1 MSQEVA
7 NNRAEID
14 SVVVQLLQTN
24 SSRLMHWLEYTYV
37 VILLGTLTQG
47 PVNKI
52 WEGSGQVDPRAI
64 EITKFATYILI
75 QAPAVFML
83 VRRGIS
89 KNLLNGPIGV
99 LLLFVGWMLFSTIWA
114 TSSSNTVFE
123 SVTLVLT
130 CSVGL
135 YVARSFRLIEQL
147 GLFFVAMQPG
157 LIFSWYAVRQNWS
170 GSVQPED
177 GDWVGIYFNRN
188 SLAPPAALG
197 LLAAS
202 ALLWIVLVRRPK
214 WWIAFAL
221 ILLATTFFD
230 SYLLVR
236 SGSLTSVG
244 AIIVFGLVWLFWTV
258 IRWWQRRQNISPR
271 QMLRVVYTSFLFGT
285 VFLTWLGFRFQSTL
299 LERLGRE
306 IDFNGREVLW
316 RFSWSGFKDRP
327 IIGWGWMSAWRTQA
341 FFRDR
346 EFWWALTN
354 NYWSHSAM
362 MDVLLGGGI
371 IGAALLLV
379 AIVWSGARQLGSVC
393 SEISG
398 QWAFAATWF
407 VIAASTQESF
417 VIGNHFM
424 LVLLVSS
431 MIGYQADQNDDSSN
445 KTSSPAQV

>member
-379 AIVWSGARQLGSVC
+379 AIIWSGARQLGSVC

-431 MIGYQADQNDDSSN
+431 MIGYQADQNDDSPN
-445 KTSSPAQV
+445 KTTSPAQV

>member
-1 MSQEVA
+1 MLQEVT
-7 NNRAEID
+7 NNQAEID
-14 SVVVQLLQTN
+14 SVAVQSLQAN
-24 SSRLMHWLEYTYV
+24 SSRLWHWLEYSYV

-52 WEGSGQVDPRAI
+52 WEGSGQVDPRSI

-75 QAPAVFML
+75 QAPAFFLL

-89 KNLLNGPIGV
+89 KELLKGPIGL
-99 LLLFVGWMLFSTIWA
+99 LLLFVSWMLLSTVWA

-135 YVARSFRLIEQL
+135 YLARSFRLIEQL
-147 GLFFVAMQPG
+147 SLFFVAMQPG
-157 LIFSWYAVRQNWS
+157 LIFSWYAVRQKWPVS
-170 GSVQPED
+170 IQPED
-177 GDWVGIYFNRN
+177 GNWVGIYFNRN

-202 ALLWIVLVRRPK
+202 ALLWVVLVRRPK
-214 WWIAFAL
+214 WWVAFAVTL
-221 ILLATTFFD
+221 IATTLLD
-230 SYLLVR
+230 SYLLLR

-244 AIIVFGLVWLFWTV
+244 SVVVFGVVWFFWTAV
-258 IRWWQRRQNISPR
+258 RWWHRRKKISPR
-271 QMLRVVYTSFLFGT
+271 QMLRGVYPSFLLGVVAT
-285 VFLTWLGFRFQSTL
+285 TWLGFRFQSVVL
-299 LERLGRE
+299 DRLGRK

-327 IIGWGWMSAWRTQA
+327 IIGWGWMSAWRTEK
-341 FFRDR
+341 FFDR

-362 MDVLLGGGI
+362 MDVLLGGGV
-371 IGAALLLV
+371 IGATLLIV
-379 AIVWSGARQLGSVC
+379 AIVWGGARQLGSVC

-417 VIGNHFM
+417 IIGNHFM

-445 KTSSPAQV
+445 KTISPAQV

>member
-258 IRWWQRRQNISPR
+258 IRWWQRRQNISLR

-379 AIVWSGARQLGSVC
+379 AIIWSGARQLGSVC